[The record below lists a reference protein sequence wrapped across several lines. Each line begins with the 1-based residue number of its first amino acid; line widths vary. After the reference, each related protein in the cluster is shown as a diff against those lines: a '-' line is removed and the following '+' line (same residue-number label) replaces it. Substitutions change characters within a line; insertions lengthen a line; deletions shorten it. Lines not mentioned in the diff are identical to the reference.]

1 VNKVITRKRFLL
13 VAAMGGAGAFLA
25 FQKNGQAQTP
35 SLPPGAPS
43 VPQKLPPL
51 DKELVKDFV
60 IKGHF
65 DLAGTKALLEKE
77 PGLLNSCW
85 DWGGGDF
92 ETALE
97 GAGHM
102 GNKTLPTFC

>member
-1 VNKVITRKRFLL
+1 
-13 VAAMGGAGAFLA
+13 MGGTGAFLA
-25 FQKNGQAQTP
+25 LQKNNQAQTP

-43 VPQKLPPL
+43 VPPKPPPL

-60 IKGHF
+60 TKGHF

-77 PGLLNSCW
+77 PGLLNSSW
-85 DWGGGDF
+85 DWGDGDF

-97 GAGHM
+97 GAGHI
-102 GNKTLPTFC
+102 GTKTLPIFC